1 MSDGEILW
9 NDLACNTC
17 HGGPEET
24 NLLGPSLNG
33 MYGTEQKMSDGS
45 MVLAD
50 DDFLRESILVP
61 TAKIADGYLPVMPTF
76 KGQVSEEQIIQLIS
90 YIKTL
95 K

>member
-1 MSDGEILW
+1 
-9 NDLACNTC
+9 
-17 HGGPEET
+17 
-24 NLLGPSLNG
+24 
-33 MYGTEQKMSDGS
+33 